1 MNVKMFNE
9 TWFSDFNRYKEFPK
23 NRYEKINKEILY
35 VWNDVN
41 KKKGKI
47 KNMFSFYLKKIYIYI
62 NIETFKKIIN

>member
-41 KKKGKI
+41 KKKRQNKKYVFI
-47 KNMFSFYLKKIYIYI
+47 LLKKKIYIYKHR
-62 NIETFKKIIN
+62 NL